1 MTPLAPS
8 KIALI
13 AAVAAVVIVI
23 AVWFRNPGGW
33 VDALLLLAVAAAL
46 GLLAL
51 VMVG

>member
-1 MTPLAPS
+1 VTPLTPGE
-8 KIALI
+8 IAF
-13 AAVAAVVIVI
+13 VAAIATVVIVI

-51 VMVG
+51 VMLG